1 MDCCGIQPLPPVN
14 APVPAPLTL
23 NQIPLGSTQIQ
34 VDQYNTLLIWV
45 NSVNSKTWFDIF
57 TQLQA
62 SSTYSTALTALS
74 NILATAPATLSA
86 PRILIASPSGGVFY
100 DSKTGTTNQYTYTP
114 SGFKGNTGSATV
126 LTPYFDGYINSNHNT
141 RPDVISSLIF
151 NPSGYGY
158 ATYQSGTTS
167 TYNTY
172 VSKRIG
178 SSGIVNSF
186 IAPGC
191 TVRVSSAIT
200 NPFTV
205 GEY

>member
-23 NQIPLGSTQIQ
+23 NQIPLGSTKTQ
-34 VDQYNTLLIWV
+34 VDQYNTLNIWV
-45 NSVNSKTWFDIF
+45 NSVTPKTWYDIF
-57 TQLQA
+57 TELQA
-62 SSTYSTALTALS
+62 SATYNTALATL
-74 NILATAPATLSA
+74 NGILATAPNTLNS

-100 DSKTGTTNQYTYTP
+100 DSKTSTNNQYTYTP
-114 SGFKGNTGSATV
+114 TGFKGNTGSTTT
-126 LTPYFDGYINSNHNT
+126 LTPFFDGYINNNHNT
-141 RPDVISSLIF
+141 RPDVITSLIF
-151 NPSGYGY
+151 NPTGYGY
-158 ATYQSGTTS
+158 ATYESGTTK

-178 SSGIVNSF
+178 TSGIVNSF

-191 TVRVSSAIT
+191 TVRVSSAIS
-200 NPFTV
+200 NPFSS